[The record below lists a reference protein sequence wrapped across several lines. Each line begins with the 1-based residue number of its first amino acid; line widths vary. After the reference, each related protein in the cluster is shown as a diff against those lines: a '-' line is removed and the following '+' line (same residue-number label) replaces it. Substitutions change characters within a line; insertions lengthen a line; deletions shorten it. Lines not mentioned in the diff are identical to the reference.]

1 MDSMT
6 KRIHDTIELLK
17 NTDIYGCITGSSLLE
32 SNFDDWDTP
41 PDVDVFVFSQQAL
54 IHAVTLLM
62 EKYGF
67 EPGSETDKSSKGEAW
82 KIDRS
87 ITHGM
92 QKNFPL
98 STIKLRKDGV
108 IVNITFRKYQTS
120 VLDILSN
127 FDMSIVMRGYDIRKH
142 LDVDLRK
149 IIDAP
154 NTTAIPNPFRDQ
166 DTDMYTVMQW
176 VRQFDRVIKYWQR
189 GFDTRPMARFYL
201 NAIDAVIETGAIFDT
216 DKAVSMYD
224 EFVEQFKEIREK
236 ISTWLKDKEEC

>member
-6 KRIHDTIELLK
+6 KKIHETIEMLK

-41 PDVDVFVFSQQAL
+41 PDIDVFVFSPQAL
-54 IHAVTLLM
+54 IHAVVLLT

-67 EPGSETDKSSKGEAW
+67 EPGSETEKSVKGEAW

-108 IVNITFRKYQTS
+108 IVNITYRKYQTS

-127 FDMSIVMRGYDIRKH
+127 FDMSIVMRGYDIRKK

-149 IIDAP
+149 LIDVP
-154 NTTAIPNPFRDQ
+154 NTTAIPNPFRNQ
-166 DTDMYTVMQW
+166 DTDMYTTMQW
-176 VRQFDRVIKYWQR
+176 IRQFDRVIKYWQR

-201 NAIDAVIETGAIFDT
+201 KAIDDVLETGAIFDT
-216 DKAVSMYD
+216 DKAMSLYD
-224 EFVEQFKEIREK
+224 EFSGQFKEIREK
-236 ISTWLKDKEEC
+236 ISAWLKDKEEC

>member
-6 KRIHDTIELLK
+6 KKIHETIELLK

-32 SNFDDWDTP
+32 SDFDDWDTP
-41 PDVDVFVFSQQAL
+41 PDIDVFVFSPQAL
-54 IHAVTLLM
+54 IHAVVLLT

-67 EPGSETDKSSKGEAW
+67 EPGSETEKSAKGEAW

-108 IVNITFRKYQTS
+108 IVNITYRKYQTS

-127 FDMSIVMRGYDIRKH
+127 FDMSIVMRGYDIRKK

-149 IIDAP
+149 LIDVP
-154 NTTAIPNPFRDQ
+154 NTTAIPNPFRNQ
-166 DTDMYTVMQW
+166 DTDMYTTMQW
-176 VRQFDRVIKYWQR
+176 IRQFDRVIKYWQR
-189 GFDTRPMARFYL
+189 GFDTRPMAKFYL
-201 NAIDAVIETGAIFDT
+201 KAIDDVLETGAIFDT
-216 DKAVSMYD
+216 DKAMSLYD
-224 EFVEQFKEIREK
+224 EFSEQFKEIREK
-236 ISTWLKDKEEC
+236 ISAWLKDKEEC